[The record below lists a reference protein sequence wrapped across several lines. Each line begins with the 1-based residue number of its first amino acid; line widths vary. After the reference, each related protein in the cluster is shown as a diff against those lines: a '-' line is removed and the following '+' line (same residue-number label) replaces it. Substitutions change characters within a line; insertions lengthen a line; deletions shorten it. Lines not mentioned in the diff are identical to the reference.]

1 MYCEQIKYQTI
12 NLLPLSEACLLQLLF
27 KRNQL
32 TNASL
37 SAAYATR
44 YTNTHQH
51 FTPVASEVMQPVSVS
66 NISA

>member
-27 KRNQL
+27 KRNKL

-37 SAAYATR
+37 SAAYAT
-44 YTNTHQH
+44 
-51 FTPVASEVMQPVSVS
+51 
-66 NISA
+66 